1 MNSPKPFTPATVD
14 VASLERA
21 TIAAVGPEAVEEL
34 EGWLL
39 PFDSGTV
46 GRAKSAVPL
55 AHAAADAGLVA
66 RIEARYAAR
75 GLQAVFRVA
84 TEPCFDVLRQEL
96 TRRGYRAG
104 KPTLVQTG
112 SARTMRQVTIQNPAD
127 LDPTP
132 DAAWAALF
140 LGEGF
145 DPVDGASRVKSLS
158 RARDSIYASL
168 RESGQTLAAG
178 AGSYSNG
185 WASVHGM
192 RTDQAHRGRGL
203 AGRVLAALADEAA
216 RRGLDRTF
224 LQVETGNEA
233 AQALYRR
240 AGFTTAWAYEYWS
253 LQA

>member
-1 MNSPKPFTPATVD
+1 MNSSKPATSATVD
-14 VASLERA
+14 VESLERA
-21 TIAAVGPEAVEEL
+21 TIAAVAPEAVEET

-39 PFDSGTV
+39 PFDSGVV

-55 AHAAADAGLVA
+55 SHTVADETLVA

-75 GLQAVFRVA
+75 GMQAVFRVA
-84 TEPCFDVLRQEL
+84 TVSCFDAMRQEL

-112 SARTMRQVTIQNPAD
+112 SAQVMRRVSTQPLAD
-127 LDPTP
+127 VDPTP

-158 RARDSIYASL
+158 RAQGSVYASL
-168 RESGQTLAAG
+168 RESGQTIAAG
-178 AGSYSNG
+178 AGSYSHG

-192 RTDQAHRGRGL
+192 RTDQAFRGRGL
-203 AGRVLAALADEAA
+203 AGRVLAALAEEAA
-216 RRGLDRTF
+216 RRDLDNTF
-224 LQVETGNEA
+224 LQVEAGNEA

-240 AGFTTAWAYEYWS
+240 AGFTTAWRYEYWS
-253 LQA
+253 FQV

>member
-1 MNSPKPFTPATVD
+1 MNLSHPATLRND
-14 VASLERA
+14 DIESLERA
-21 TIAAVGPEAVEEL
+21 TLAAVSPEAVEEL

-46 GRAKSAVPL
+46 GRAKSAVPMSHTV
-55 AHAAADAGLVA
+55 AHETLVA
-66 RIEARYAAR
+66 RIEARYTAR
-75 GLQAVFRVA
+75 GMKPMFRVA
-84 TEPCFDVLRQEL
+84 TAACFDIFRQEL
-96 TRRGYRAG
+96 TRRGYVAG

-112 SARTMRQVTIQNPAD
+112 SARTMCQVATQPVAD
-127 LDPTP
+127 ISDTP

-158 RARDSIYASL
+158 RALDSVYASL
-168 RESGQTLAAG
+168 RESGKTVAAG

-192 RTDQAHRGRGL
+192 RTDQAHRGQGL

-224 LQVETGNEA
+224 LQVEAGNEA

-253 LQA
+253 F